1 MRAWTFTEPWATLIV
16 TGEKKWE
23 TRSRPNYKVVGE
35 RVAIHAA
42 KGFPRYAQEL
52 CTENNFFIAALA
64 RHEVNHN
71 AFDLGCVIGFAKV
84 NSCLHV
90 EKVRNFLTEQEKAF
104 GDYSD
109 GRFCFH
115 LIDPEMIEPI
125 PAKGALGIW
134 QWDGKGYHHAG
145 VDLLDQDYPSM
156 QLGRLKMTDLL

>member
-64 RHEVNHN
+64 RHEVNHD

-90 EKVRNFLTEQEKAF
+90 EKVEELPHR
-104 GDYSD
+104 
-109 GRFCFH
+109 
-115 LIDPEMIEPI
+115 
-125 PAKGALGIW
+125 
-134 QWDGKGYHHAG
+134 AG
-145 VDLLDQDYPSM
+145 EGFWRLFRWPVLLPSH
-156 QLGRLKMTDLL
+156 RPRDD